1 MGNENSTSGNQQEDS
16 GLNNIILW
24 PPNPEPLQRTSLARS
39 PGSVER
45 PGNGQSAETK
55 PEEKPRSND
64 RRDLPSVGHGGSC
77 STSEGAA
84 SRYPCIM
91 SPEVTEPKHPQE
103 AMGQEDSPLRSPPE
117 PWEQGSPLAS
127 VPFAEGAPEG
137 CLASPAAEPEDCPLA
152 QHPQREPSPN
162 APGYAPAAF
171 VPGMDSSTQRRVVA
185 IAPSAGRETGLK
197 EEEGQKLSSSS
208 SIGQVPGISAAAPRE
223 PMTVQLCG
231 EDGWTGGFESQG
243 KEAAGGFPLPESA
256 RGAPMAPAAAR
267 PGQESSAG
275 PEESPPEPE
284 NPTPQDPAPK
294 CQVEGPPQ
302 DFTDDS
308 GALRACPPS
317 GSAPGATQG
326 AGAKVA
332 ARESCPRQ
340 VGAHPPPT
348 ELPWE
353 SLGPAL
359 APGAKDSWEET
370 LVAPDAR
377 GHSQTGRQGAE
388 PRQAVCVTAD
398 DQPEGG
404 LLVSPEPAPHAAT
417 EETDPASSLTSQPA
431 ARASAAAAEQPR
443 EMISDAERP
452 VPTERAEAGLAG
464 QEKHAS
470 DLGGEG
476 AGPEGGPGEGPLP
489 SPPEEREELWNREQ
503 SHEVQQGLLP
513 LPPPGASDENA
524 RRSLGPKDE
533 GKAPEGPAVA
543 TESRQPGADPRGQE
557 AAPEPPEGA
566 DPGNL
571 QAEQPEAC
579 GCKPDPKGEKDEV
592 SQLTGEV
599 ESNSLPS
606 MASAQPLRKEAPGH
620 VDRPSSPSEDAAWS
634 SAACGMMGEAQVVH
648 ASASLH
654 QLHEKDPIPPSGPDG
669 VGKHVFPEGAV
680 WEGPGLQTKYPDT
693 FQDVGA
699 LGRMD
704 PLPALESEKSDFLST
719 PATEVVPKAQEA
731 EGKSEIK
738 TRSHPSAQRLGSC
751 DAEGSVTPPNA
762 HGLGRD
768 ATGQEVHTDGPP
780 PPEEE
785 NLAVDCGLTTLSME
799 LDQQETLSCPGDSGI
814 RVAATERPSLYS
826 ENRLQ
831 QSQTDPEASTS
842 ETLREKSQRC
852 ESEKETYPGDAELKN
867 LGADSPQ
874 IHTPVEPREDV
885 SLPAHGA
892 EEQASE
898 SELQSELPKGSP
910 SAAPSSPPGHTVPE
924 NCTTEPLEL
933 SAPKRPELPA
943 LGGNG
948 QEGECSGSQLSRGP
962 PPAADTLQDS
972 SLVCSLSRKESCC
985 AGQGP
990 NKSQQEL
997 VDGRKAGSQHEE
1009 ACLGDAGISE
1019 AADAWPPLQDLGE
1032 TEKASGNTVGAP
1044 PCRPDSV
1051 ALLKAARCPPAPA
1064 PAGPR
1069 VTPTQEAPEREAG
1082 DETQEGRRQSGLAPH
1097 KEMEHPTATDAEPQ
1111 KLLESFPS
1119 AEDQGAGGGTAG
1131 IGGNADGGDLG
1142 TQRAPGEPGEAAR
1155 SGGFLPTEQCPSP
1168 GEEASTCALGEPCQ
1182 AGQPSASCQDALLP
1196 ARALGGSPRSEVDIS
1211 AAQAVPDSKRLL
1223 SSRPPEEA
1231 APDTPYLHMEGA
1243 ARKGAEDSGVEA
1255 VSPQGLRAPGES
1267 PCPTR
1272 EPLLVLENASST
1284 KVPCGSPASLWQP
1297 GAAGEELSAV
1307 PASSGSPQAGTFEGP
1322 VDSIPY
1328 LDRVPLLAK
1337 GKQTAEEQKGS
1348 RTPGASAKPS
1358 ELSAHLASEGSTAG
1372 HAAGER
1378 ERSGERMVGPSK
1390 DPRKGASAGVDA
1402 SSRHTSMIAGL
1413 PDFREH
1419 ITKIFEKS
1427 VLGALTADRP
1437 QSTLGEKAGAGKSVM
1452 GKDLATP
1459 SPEKLPD
1466 GTQGVA
1472 IAPLPTTPAGL
1483 WIQSKEE
1490 KQELTVEAEIS
1501 RLGPQDPAP
1510 EKLPGPAR
1518 PAAEQSLPG
1527 ASVGKE
1533 TSGPPQ
1539 MLTESKKPEGSG
1551 EGWPGL
1557 GSQALSQQ
1565 ESGRQEAA
1573 SGLSSQVTSPEI
1585 PDADLQV
1592 VPQSRGE
1599 GDAVQDDRIP
1609 PGKQHQETSSRD
1621 SQPRE
1626 DGAQGFSHP
1635 GALGDMS
1642 VPTSAQ
1648 GASSPHGI
1656 VPTVA
1661 EAISEA
1667 CTPDTLRGERR
1678 HEGAAGISETQNAL
1692 GTQSTLEPP
1701 AGEVV
1706 DTPLEPGLGAG
1717 AAREAED
1724 DVTLSTAETGARVC
1738 AHLPEAGTTTTFS
1751 GAACASALP
1760 GSLGDPS
1767 CCEGALRMEAAAA
1780 PSGDSPAGYPQAE
1793 GQPEPEPPTP
1803 AGDGKVPV
1811 SSPAE
1816 PDEIRD
1822 LKLQSLDP
1830 EALDAERKSSGPGPS
1845 TLPSVPEEDAPT
1857 VMGEVISDE
1866 TRSAGGAESASQFGP
1881 ATLQALNSSTCS
1893 PVVDD
1898 VIEPAALEDLEN
1910 PLLAAFSPH
1919 GDVSGWVFPDLT
1931 AQSTHPAAA
1940 RADLTPPASEHTSLP
1955 SAPAGDGHASL
1966 PSTPAGDGVEASI
1979 PSCQGLAK
1987 DLSRSSDSEEA
1998 FETPEST
2005 TPVKAPP
2012 APPPPPSEVV
2022 PEPEVSAPPPPEEPG
2037 CGSEPVCVPDGPHSS
2052 SVEGSPFRPPT
2063 QSFSSVFDEDKPI
2076 ASSGTYNLDFDN
2088 IELVDNFQTLEPRSS
2103 DSKNQDCKVS
2113 SRRKSTDSV
2122 PISKSTLSRSLS
2134 LQAGDFDG
2142 ASCSGNPEA
2151 AAPAPDAHSTGS
2163 SSASSTLKRTKKPR
2177 PPSLKKKQTTKKPPE
2192 TPPVKET
2199 QQEPA
2204 EESPDPSEENRIA
2217 ETKTESA
2224 KTEGSGPAL
2233 SEEAPVEP
2241 AAVPKAACPLDSEGA
2256 EGAIPPASGGGRV
2269 QNSPLA
2275 GRKALSPAT
2284 APEVVEVSPLD
2295 TGGQEDS
2302 PAKGLS
2308 VRLEF
2313 DYSEDKGSWDTQQEN
2328 PPPTKK
2334 IGKKP
2339 VAKMPLRRPKMKKTP
2354 EKLDNTPASP
2364 TRSPA
2369 EPNDIP
2375 IAKGTYTFDID
2386 KWDDPNFNPFSSTS
2400 KMQESPKLPQQS
2412 YSFDPDACDEST
2424 EPFKTCS
2431 KTPSSP
2437 SKSPASFEIPAS
2449 TVEANGVDG
2458 DGLNKPAK
2466 KKKTPLKTM
2475 VEDVMSVCSLFDTFR
2490 VKKSPKRSPLSDP
2503 PSQDPTPVTTPET
2516 PPVISAVVHATDEE
2530 KLAVTNQK
2538 WTCMTVDLEANKQ
2551 DYPQPSDLSTFVNE
2565 TKFNSP
2571 TEELDYRNSYEIEY
2585 MEKIGSSLPQDD
2597 DAPKKQALY
2606 LMFDTSQESPV
2617 KSPPVR
2623 MSESPTPCSG
2633 SSFEEAEALVN
2644 AGAKIQ
2650 HPVAR
2655 GLAPSQEPHLQ
2666 VPEKSSQ
2673 KELEAMALGTASEV
2687 IEITAPEGSFASADA
2702 LLSRLAHPA
2711 SLCGALDYLEP
2722 DLAEKNPPVFAQKL
2736 QREAAHPTDVTI
2748 SKTALY
2754 SRIGTAEVEKPTGLL
2769 FQQPDLDSALQI
2781 ARAEIITKE
2790 REVSDWKDKYE
2801 ESRREVMEMRKIV
2814 AEYEKTIAQMIEDE
2828 QREKS
2833 VSHQTVQ
2840 QLVLEKEQA
2849 LADLNSVEKSL
2860 ADLFRRYEKM
2870 KEVLE
2875 GFRKNEEVLKKCAQE
2890 YLSRVKKE
2898 EQRYQALK
2906 VHAEEKLDRA
2916 NAEIAQVRG
2925 KAQQEQAAYQASLRK
2940 EQLRVDALERTL
2952 EQKNKE
2958 IEELT
2963 KICDELIAKMGKS

>member
-1 MGNENSTSGNQQEDS
+1 MGNESSTSGDQQCTRGPVSLHTGHHLQEES

-24 PPNPEPLQRTSLARS
+24 PPNPEPLQRTSLAPS
-39 PGSVER
+39 AGSVER
-45 PGNGQSAETK
+45 PGNSQSAERK
-55 PEEKPRSND
+55 PEEKARSND
-64 RRDLPSVGHGGSC
+64 CRDLPSVGHGGSR
-77 STSEGAA
+77 SASEGAA
-84 SRYPCIM
+84 SRYPCIV
-91 SPEVTEPKHPQE
+91 SPEVTEPRKHPRE
-103 AMGQEDSPLRSPPE
+103 ARGQEDSPLPSPPE

-127 VPFAEGAPEG
+127 VPFAEGTPKV
-137 CLASPAAEPEDCPLA
+137 CSASPAAEPEDCPLA

-171 VPGMDSSTQRRVVA
+171 VPGMDSSARRRVVA
-185 IAPSAGRETGLK
+185 IAPSAGRERGPK

-208 SIGQVPGISAAAPRE
+208 SIDQLPGISAASPRE
-223 PMTVQLCG
+223 PMKAQLCG
-231 EDGWTGGFESQG
+231 EDGWPGGFESQG
-243 KEAAGGFPLPESA
+243 KEAAGGFPLPESG
-256 RGAPMAPAAAR
+256 RGAPMAPAAAP

-275 PEESPPEPE
+275 LEESPPKPE

-294 CQVEGPPQ
+294 CQAEGPPQ

-308 GALRACPPS
+308 GVLRACPPS
-317 GSAPGATQG
+317 GSASGATQG
-326 AGAKVA
+326 AEAKVA

-359 APGAKDSWEET
+359 APGAKGSWEET
-370 LVAPDAR
+370 LDAPDAR
-377 GHSQTGRQGAE
+377 GHSQTGGQGAE
-388 PRQAVCVTAD
+388 PRQAVCVTAG

-404 LLVSPEPAPHAAT
+404 LLGSPEPAPHAAT

-431 ARASAAAAEQPR
+431 ARASAAAEQPR
-443 EMISDAERP
+443 EMISGAERP
-452 VPTERAEAGLAG
+452 VLTDLAKEQAEAGLAG

-476 AGPEGGPGEGPLP
+476 AGPEGGPREVPAP

-503 SHEVQQGLLP
+503 SHEVRQAVLP
-513 LPPPGASDENA
+513 LPPAGASA
-524 RRSLGPKDE
+524 RRSLGPKAE
-533 GKAPEGPAVA
+533 AKAPEGPAVA
-543 TESRQPGADPRGQE
+543 KESRLPAADPRGQE
-557 AAPEPPEGA
+557 AAPEPVEGA

-571 QAEQPEAC
+571 QGEQSKAC
-579 GCKPDPKGEKDEV
+579 GCKKPDPEREKDEV
-592 SQLTGEV
+592 SQLTGDV
-599 ESNSLPS
+599 GSNSLPS
-606 MASAQPLRKEAPGH
+606 MASAQPLRKEAPGP
-620 VDRPSSPSEDAAWS
+620 VDRPGSPSEDAAWS
-634 SAACGMMGEAQVVH
+634 LAAWGMMGEAQVVH
-648 ASASLH
+648 ASAALH
-654 QLHEKDPIPPSGPDG
+654 QLQEQHPIPPSGPDG
-669 VGKHVFPEGAV
+669 AGKHVFPQGAV

-693 FQDVGA
+693 FQDVGG

-704 PLPALESEKSDFLST
+704 LLPALESEKSDFLST

-738 TRSHPSAQRLGSC
+738 TRSHPSAQRPGSC
-751 DAEGSVTPPNA
+751 DEEGLQTPPHA

-768 ATGQEVHTDGPP
+768 AAGQEVHTDGLP

-785 NLAVDCGLTTLSME
+785 NLAVDSGFATLSLE
-799 LDQQETLSCPGDSGI
+799 QDQQEKLSCPGDSGI
-814 RVAATERPSLYS
+814 RVAASGRPSLYS

-831 QSQTDPEASTS
+831 QPQTDTEASVP
-842 ETLREKSQRC
+842 ETLREKSQQC
-852 ESEKETYPGDAELKN
+852 ESEKETYPGDAEFKN

-874 IHTPVEPREDV
+874 SHIPVEPREEDV
-885 SLPAHGA
+885 SLPAQGA
-892 EEQASE
+892 KEQASE
-898 SELQSELPKGSP
+898 PELQSELTKGSL
-910 SAAPSSPPGHTVPE
+910 SDAPSSAPGHTVPE
-924 NCTTEPLEL
+924 
-933 SAPKRPELPA
+933 SAPKRPELST
-943 LGGNG
+943 LGGSG
-948 QEGECSGSQLSRGP
+948 QEGECSGSQLSGGP
-962 PPAADTLQDS
+962 PPAADTSQDS
-972 SLVCSLSRKESCC
+972 SLARGLSRKESCC

-1019 AADAWPPLQDLGE
+1019 AADAWPPLRDLGK
-1032 TEKASGNTVGAP
+1032 TERASGNAVGAP

-1069 VTPTQEAPEREAG
+1069 ATPTQEAPEREAG
-1082 DETQEGRRQSGLAPH
+1082 DETQEGRRQSGLAPQ
-1097 KEMEHPTATDAEPQ
+1097 KEMERPTATDAEAQ
-1111 KLLESFPS
+1111 KLLESSPS
-1119 AEDQGAGGGTAG
+1119 AEDQSAGGGTAE

-1142 TQRAPGEPGEAAR
+1142 TPRAPGEPGEAAR
-1155 SGGFLPTEQCPSP
+1155 SGGFLPTEQFPSP
-1168 GEEASTCALGEPCQ
+1168 GEEASTCALGEPCL
-1182 AGQPSASCQDALLP
+1182 AEQPSASRQDALLP
-1196 ARALGGSPRSEVDIS
+1196 ARELGGIPRSEVDIS
-1211 AAQAVPDSKRLL
+1211 AAQAVPDPKRLL

-1231 APDTPYLHMEGA
+1231 APGTPYLHVEGA
-1243 ARKGAEDSGVEA
+1243 ARKGAEDSGVKA

-1267 PCPTR
+1267 PRPTR

-1284 KVPCGSPASLWQP
+1284 KVPCGSPAFLWQP
-1297 GAAGEELSAV
+1297 GAAGEEISAV
-1307 PASSGSPQAGTFEGP
+1307 PASSGSPQAGTSEGP
-1322 VDSIPY
+1322 ADSVPY

-1337 GKQTAEEQKGS
+1337 GKQTTEEQKGS
-1348 RTPGASAKPS
+1348 RAPGASAKPS
-1358 ELSAHLASEGSTAG
+1358 ELSAHLASEESTAG
-1372 HAAGER
+1372 DAARER
-1378 ERSGERMVGPSK
+1378 ERSGERMVDPSE
-1390 DPRKGASAGVDA
+1390 DPRKGGSAGVDA
-1402 SSRHTSMIAGL
+1402 SSRLTSMISGL

-1452 GKDLATP
+1452 AKDLATP

-1466 GTQGVA
+1466 GTRGVA

-1483 WIQSKEE
+1483 WEQSKE
-1490 KQELTVEAEIS
+1490 KQELAVEAEIS

-1527 ASVGKE
+1527 ASVGKQM
-1533 TSGPPQ
+1533 SGPPQ
-1539 MLTESKKPEGSG
+1539 PLTESKKPEGAG

-1557 GSQALSQQ
+1557 GSQAPSQQ
-1565 ESGRQEAA
+1565 ESYLQEST
-1573 SGLSSQVTSPEI
+1573 SGLSSRGTSPES
-1585 PDADLQV
+1585 PNADWHVAPRGL
-1592 VPQSRGE
+1592 GE
-1599 GDAVQDDRIP
+1599 GDAAQDDIIP
-1609 PGKQHQETSSRD
+1609 SGKQHQETSSWD

-1642 VPTSAQ
+1642 VSTSAQ
-1648 GASSPHGI
+1648 GASSSRGN
-1656 VPTVA
+1656 VLTVA

-1667 CTPDTLRGERR
+1667 CTPDTLRGERT
-1678 HEGAAGISETQNAL
+1678 HGGAAGISETQDAL

-1701 AGEVV
+1701 AGEEA
-1706 DTPLEPGLGAG
+1706 DTPLEPGLGTE
-1717 AAREAED
+1717 AAREAEG
-1724 DVTLSTAETGARVC
+1724 DVTVSTAETGARVS
-1738 AHLPEAGTTTTFS
+1738 AHPPEAGTASMFS
-1751 GAACASALP
+1751 GASCASALP
-1760 GSLGDPS
+1760 GGRGDPG

-1780 PSGDSPAGYPQAE
+1780 PSGDSPAGHPQAE
-1793 GQPEPEPPTP
+1793 EQAGPELPAP
-1803 AGDGKVPV
+1803 AGDGKVRV

-1816 PDEIRD
+1816 PGEIRD
-1822 LKLQSLDP
+1822 LRLQSLDP

-1845 TLPSVPEEDAPT
+1845 TLPLVPEKDFPN
-1857 VMGEVISDE
+1857 VMGEVISEE
-1866 TRSAGGAESASQFGP
+1866 TTSAAGAESASQFGP

-1898 VIEPAALEDLEN
+1898 VIQPAALEDLEN

-1919 GDVSGWVFPDLT
+1919 GDVSGWVSRDLT
-1931 AQSTHPAAA
+1931 AQ
-1940 RADLTPPASEHTSLP
+1940 
-1955 SAPAGDGHASL
+1955 
-1966 PSTPAGDGVEASI
+1966 
-1979 PSCQGLAK
+1979 
-1987 DLSRSSDSEEA
+1987 RSSDSEEA

-2037 CGSEPVCVPDGPHSS
+2037 CGSEPVCVPDGPLSG

-2063 QSFSSVFDEDKPI
+2063 HSFSSVFDEDKPI
-2076 ASSGTYNLDFDN
+2076 ASSGAYNLDFDN
-2088 IELVDNFQTLEPRSS
+2088 IELVDDFQTLEPRSS
-2103 DSKNQDCKVS
+2103 DSKNQDCKVN

-2134 LQAGDFDG
+2134 LQASDFDG
-2142 ASCSGNPEA
+2142 ASCSGSPEA

-2204 EESPDPSEENRIA
+2204 GESPDPSEENRIA
-2217 ETKTESA
+2217 ETRTESA
-2224 KTEGSGPAL
+2224 KTEGSGAAL

-2241 AAVPKAACPLDSEGA
+2241 AALPKAACPLDSEGA

-2269 QNSPLA
+2269 QNSPPV
-2275 GRKALSPAT
+2275 GRKTLSPAT
-2284 APEVVEVSPLD
+2284 APEVAEVSPLD
-2295 TGGQEDS
+2295 SGGQDVS

-2313 DYSEDKGSWDTQQEN
+2313 DYSEDTGSWDAQQEN

-2334 IGKKP
+2334 AGRKP

-2386 KWDDPNFNPFSSTS
+2386 KWDDPSFNPFSSTS

-2412 YSFDPDACDEST
+2412 YNFDPDACDEST
-2424 EPFKTCS
+2424 DPFKTCS

-2437 SKSPASFEIPAS
+2437 SKSSASFEIPAS
-2449 TVEANGVDG
+2449 AIEANGVDG

-2466 KKKTPLKTM
+2466 KKKTPLKT
-2475 VEDVMSVCSLFDTFR
+2475 DTFR

-2503 PSQDPTPVTTPET
+2503 PSQDPTPVATPET

-2530 KLAVTNQK
+2530 KLAVTSQK
-2538 WTCMTVDLEANKQ
+2538 WTCVTVDLEADKQ
-2551 DYPQPSDLSTFVNE
+2551 DYPQPSDLTTFVNE
-2565 TKFNSP
+2565 TKFGSP

-2585 MEKIGSSLPQDD
+2585 MEKIGSSLPQED

-2633 SSFEEAEALVN
+2633 SSFEETEALVN

-2655 GLAPSQEPHLQ
+2655 GLAPNQEPHLQ
-2666 VPEKSSQ
+2666 VSEKSSQ

-2711 SLCGALDYLEP
+2711 SLCGALGYLEP

-2736 QREAAHPTDVTI
+2736 QEELEFAIMRIEALKLARQIALASRSRQDTKREAAHATDVTV

>member
-1 MGNENSTSGNQQEDS
+1 MGNENSTSGN
-16 GLNNIILW
+16 
-24 PPNPEPLQRTSLARS
+24 QRTSLARS

-91 SPEVTEPKHPQE
+91 SPEVTEPRKHPQE
-103 AMGQEDSPLRSPPE
+103 AMGHEDSPLPSPPE

-137 CLASPAAEPEDCPLA
+137 CLASPAEEPEDCPLA

-162 APGYAPAAF
+162 VPGYTPAAF

-185 IAPSAGRETGLK
+185 IAPSAGRERGPK
-197 EEEGQKLSSSS
+197 EEAGQKLSSSS
-208 SIGQVPGISAAAPRE
+208 SIDQVPGISAAAPRE

-231 EDGWTGGFESQG
+231 DDGWTGGFESQG

-256 RGAPMAPAAAR
+256 RGAPMAPAAAQ

-275 PEESPPEPE
+275 LEESPPEPE
-284 NPTPQDPAPK
+284 NLTPQDPAPK

-302 DFTDDS
+302 DFTDDL
-308 GALRACPPS
+308 GALRASPPS
-317 GSAPGATQG
+317 RSAPGTTQG
-326 AGAKVA
+326 AEAKVA
-332 ARESCPRQ
+332 AWESCPRQ
-340 VGAHPPPT
+340 VGAHLPPT

-359 APGAKDSWEET
+359 ASGAKGSWEET
-370 LVAPDAR
+370 LDAPDAR

-388 PRQAVCVTAD
+388 RRQAVCVTAG

-417 EETDPASSLTSQPA
+417 EETDPASSLTSQAA
-431 ARASAAAAEQPR
+431 ARASAAAEQPR
-443 EMISDAERP
+443 EMTSGAERP
-452 VPTERAEAGLAG
+452 VPTDLATERAEAGLAG

-470 DLGGEG
+470 DRGGEG
-476 AGPEGGPGEGPLP
+476 AGPEGGPGEVPIP

-513 LPPPGASDENA
+513 LPPPAASDENA

-543 TESRQPGADPRGQE
+543 AESRQPGADPRGQE

-571 QAEQPEAC
+571 QGEQPEAC

-592 SQLTGEV
+592 SQLTGDV

-606 MASAQPLRKEAPGH
+606 MASAQPLRREAPGR
-620 VDRPSSPSEDAAWS
+620 VDRPGSPSEDAAWS

-654 QLHEKDPIPPSGPDG
+654 QLPEQDPIPPSGPDG
-669 VGKHVFPEGAV
+669 ASKHVFPEGAV

-738 TRSHPSAQRLGSC
+738 TRSHPSAQRPGSC
-751 DAEGSVTPPNA
+751 DAECLVTPPHA
-762 HGLGRD
+762 RGLGRD
-768 ATGQEVHTDGPP
+768 AAGQEVHTDGPP

-785 NLAVDCGLTTLSME
+785 NLAVDCGLTTLSLE
-799 LDQQETLSCPGDSGI
+799 LGQQETLSCPGDSGI

-842 ETLREKSQRC
+842 EMLRELSQQC
-852 ESEKETYPGDAELKN
+852 ESEKETYPGDAEFKN

-874 IHTPVEPREDV
+874 IHIPVEPREDV

-892 EEQASE
+892 KEQASE
-898 SELQSELPKGSP
+898 SELHSELPKGSP
-910 SAAPSSPPGHTVPE
+910 SDAPRSPPGHTVPE
-924 NCTTEPLEL
+924 NRTTEQLEL
-933 SAPKRPELPA
+933 SAPERPELPA

-948 QEGECSGSQLSRGP
+948 QEAECSGSQLSSGP

-972 SLVCSLSRKESCC
+972 SLACSLSRKESCC

-1082 DETQEGRRQSGLAPH
+1082 DETQEGRQQSGLAPH
-1097 KEMEHPTATDAEPQ
+1097 KEMEHPTATEAEPQ

-1119 AEDQGAGGGTAG
+1119 AEDQGAGGGTAE
-1131 IGGNADGGDLG
+1131 IGGNADGGDLR
-1142 TQRAPGEPGEAAR
+1142 TQCAPGEPGEAAR

-1182 AGQPSASCQDALLP
+1182 AEQPSASCQDALLP
-1196 ARALGGSPRSEVDIS
+1196 ARELGGIPRSVVDIS

-1231 APDTPYLHMEGA
+1231 APDTPYLHVERA
-1243 ARKGAEDSGVEA
+1243 ARKGAEDSGVKT
-1255 VSPQGLRAPGES
+1255 VSPQGLGAPGES

-1272 EPLLVLENASST
+1272 EPLLVLENASSA

-1297 GAAGEELSAV
+1297 GAAGEETSAV
-1307 PASSGSPQAGTFEGP
+1307 PASSGSPQAGTSEGP
-1322 VDSIPY
+1322 VDSVPY

-1337 GKQTAEEQKGS
+1337 GKQTTGEQKGS
-1348 RTPGASAKPS
+1348 RTPGASGKPS
-1358 ELSAHLASEGSTAG
+1358 ELSAHLAGEESTAG
-1372 HAAGER
+1372 DAARER
-1378 ERSGERMVGPSK
+1378 ERSGQRMVDPSK
-1390 DPRKGASAGVDA
+1390 DPRKGASAGVGA
-1402 SSRHTSMIAGL
+1402 SSRQTSMIAGL

-1483 WIQSKEE
+1483 WIQSKEK

-1533 TSGPPQ
+1533 MSGPPQ

-1557 GSQALSQQ
+1557 GSQARSQQ

-1592 VPQSRGE
+1592 APQSHGE

-1648 GASSPHGI
+1648 GASSPHGN

-1701 AGEVV
+1701 AGQVV
-1706 DTPLEPGLGAG
+1706 DTPLEPGLGAE

-1724 DVTLSTAETGARVC
+1724 DVTVSTAETGARVS
-1738 AHLPEAGTTTTFS
+1738 AHLPEAGTTRMFS

-1767 CCEGALRMEAAAA
+1767 CSEGALRMEAAAA

-1793 GQPEPEPPTP
+1793 GQPRPEPPTP

-1830 EALDAERKSSGPGPS
+1830 EALDAERKSSGPSPS
-1845 TLPSVPEEDAPT
+1845 TLPSVSEEDAPDVT
-1857 VMGEVISDE
+1857 GEVISDE

-1910 PLLAAFSPH
+1910 PLLAAFSSH
-1919 GDVSGWVFPDLT
+1919 GDVSGWVSPDLT
-1931 AQSTHPAAA
+1931 AQ
-1940 RADLTPPASEHTSLP
+1940 
-1955 SAPAGDGHASL
+1955 
-1966 PSTPAGDGVEASI
+1966 
-1979 PSCQGLAK
+1979 
-1987 DLSRSSDSEEA
+1987 RSSDSEEA

-2037 CGSEPVCVPDGPHSS
+2037 CGSEPVCVPDGPRSS

-2063 QSFSSVFDEDKPI
+2063 HSFSSVFDEDKPI

-2088 IELVDNFQTLEPRSS
+2088 IELVDDFQTLEPRSS

-2134 LQAGDFDG
+2134 LQASDFDG

-2269 QNSPLA
+2269 QNSPPA
-2275 GRKALSPAT
+2275 GRKTLSPAT

-2334 IGKKP
+2334 TGKKP

-2412 YSFDPDACDEST
+2412 YNFDPDACDEST

-2449 TVEANGVDG
+2449 AIEANGVDG

-2466 KKKTPLKTM
+2466 KKKTPLKT
-2475 VEDVMSVCSLFDTFR
+2475 DTFR

-2538 WTCMTVDLEANKQ
+2538 WTCMTVDLEADKQ

-2633 SSFEEAEALVN
+2633 SSFEETEALVN

-2687 IEITAPEGSFASADA
+2687 IEI
-2702 LLSRLAHPA
+2702 
-2711 SLCGALDYLEP
+2711 
-2722 DLAEKNPPVFAQKL
+2722 
-2736 QREAAHPTDVTI
+2736 REAAHPTDVTI

>member
-1 MGNENSTSGNQQEDS
+1 MGNESSTSGDQQEES

-24 PPNPEPLQRTSLARS
+24 PPNPEPLQRTSLAPS
-39 PGSVER
+39 AGSVER
-45 PGNGQSAETK
+45 PGNSQSAERK
-55 PEEKPRSND
+55 PEEKARSND
-64 RRDLPSVGHGGSC
+64 CRDLPSVGHGGSR
-77 STSEGAA
+77 SASEGAA
-84 SRYPCIM
+84 SRYPCIV
-91 SPEVTEPKHPQE
+91 SPEVTEPRKHPRE
-103 AMGQEDSPLRSPPE
+103 ARGQEDSPLPSPPE

-127 VPFAEGAPEG
+127 VPFAEGTPKV
-137 CLASPAAEPEDCPLA
+137 CSASPAAEPEDCPLA

-171 VPGMDSSTQRRVVA
+171 VPGMDSSARRRVVA
-185 IAPSAGRETGLK
+185 IAPSAGRERGPK

-208 SIGQVPGISAAAPRE
+208 SIDQLPGISAASPRE
-223 PMTVQLCG
+223 PMKAQLCG
-231 EDGWTGGFESQG
+231 EDGWPGGFESQG
-243 KEAAGGFPLPESA
+243 KEAAGGFPLPESG
-256 RGAPMAPAAAR
+256 RGAPMAPAAAP

-275 PEESPPEPE
+275 LEESPPKPE

-294 CQVEGPPQ
+294 CQAEGPPQ

-308 GALRACPPS
+308 GVLRACPPS
-317 GSAPGATQG
+317 GSASGATQG
-326 AGAKVA
+326 AEAKVA

-359 APGAKDSWEET
+359 APGAKGSWEET
-370 LVAPDAR
+370 LDAPDAR
-377 GHSQTGRQGAE
+377 GHSQTGGQGAE
-388 PRQAVCVTAD
+388 PRQAVCVTAG

-404 LLVSPEPAPHAAT
+404 LLGSPEPAPHAAT

-431 ARASAAAAEQPR
+431 ARASAAAEQPR
-443 EMISDAERP
+443 EMISGAERP
-452 VPTERAEAGLAG
+452 VLTDLAKEQAEAGLAG

-476 AGPEGGPGEGPLP
+476 AGPEGGPREVPAP

-503 SHEVQQGLLP
+503 SHEVRQAVLP
-513 LPPPGASDENA
+513 LPPAGASA
-524 RRSLGPKDE
+524 RRSLGPKAE
-533 GKAPEGPAVA
+533 AKAPEGPAVA
-543 TESRQPGADPRGQE
+543 KESRLPAADPRGQE
-557 AAPEPPEGA
+557 AAPEPVEGA

-571 QAEQPEAC
+571 QGEQSKAC
-579 GCKPDPKGEKDEV
+579 GCKKPDPEREKDEV
-592 SQLTGEV
+592 SQLTGDV
-599 ESNSLPS
+599 GSNSLPS
-606 MASAQPLRKEAPGH
+606 MASAQPLRKEAPGP
-620 VDRPSSPSEDAAWS
+620 VDRPGSPSEDAAWS
-634 SAACGMMGEAQVVH
+634 LAAWGMMGEAQVVH
-648 ASASLH
+648 ASAALH
-654 QLHEKDPIPPSGPDG
+654 QLQEQHPIPPSGPDG
-669 VGKHVFPEGAV
+669 AGKHVFPQGAV

-693 FQDVGA
+693 FQDVGG

-704 PLPALESEKSDFLST
+704 LLPALESEKSDFLST

-738 TRSHPSAQRLGSC
+738 TRSHPSAQRPGSC
-751 DAEGSVTPPNA
+751 DEEGLQTPPHA

-768 ATGQEVHTDGPP
+768 AAGQEVHTDGLP

-785 NLAVDCGLTTLSME
+785 NLAVDSGFATLSLE
-799 LDQQETLSCPGDSGI
+799 QDQQEKLSCPGDSGI
-814 RVAATERPSLYS
+814 RVAASGRPSLYS

-831 QSQTDPEASTS
+831 QPQTDTEASVP
-842 ETLREKSQRC
+842 ETLREKSQQC
-852 ESEKETYPGDAELKN
+852 ESEKETYPGDAEFKN

-874 IHTPVEPREDV
+874 SHIPVEPREEDV
-885 SLPAHGA
+885 SLPAQGA
-892 EEQASE
+892 KEQASE
-898 SELQSELPKGSP
+898 PELQSELTKGSL
-910 SAAPSSPPGHTVPE
+910 SDAPSSAPGHTVPE
-924 NCTTEPLEL
+924 
-933 SAPKRPELPA
+933 SAPKRPELST
-943 LGGNG
+943 LGGSG
-948 QEGECSGSQLSRGP
+948 QEGECSGSQLSGGP
-962 PPAADTLQDS
+962 PPAADTSQDS
-972 SLVCSLSRKESCC
+972 SLARGLSRKESCC

-1019 AADAWPPLQDLGE
+1019 AADAWPPLRDLGK
-1032 TEKASGNTVGAP
+1032 TERASGNAVGAP

-1069 VTPTQEAPEREAG
+1069 ATPTQEAPEREAG
-1082 DETQEGRRQSGLAPH
+1082 DETQEGRRQSGLAPQ
-1097 KEMEHPTATDAEPQ
+1097 KEMERPTATDAEAQ
-1111 KLLESFPS
+1111 KLLESSPS
-1119 AEDQGAGGGTAG
+1119 AEDQSAGGGTAE

-1142 TQRAPGEPGEAAR
+1142 TPRAPGEPGEAAR
-1155 SGGFLPTEQCPSP
+1155 SGGFLPTEQFPSP
-1168 GEEASTCALGEPCQ
+1168 GEEASTCALGEPCL
-1182 AGQPSASCQDALLP
+1182 AEQPSASRQDALLP
-1196 ARALGGSPRSEVDIS
+1196 ARELGGIPRSEVDIS
-1211 AAQAVPDSKRLL
+1211 AAQAVPDPKRLL

-1231 APDTPYLHMEGA
+1231 APGTPYLHVEGA
-1243 ARKGAEDSGVEA
+1243 ARKGAEDSGVKA

-1267 PCPTR
+1267 PRPTR

-1284 KVPCGSPASLWQP
+1284 KVPCGSPAFLWQP
-1297 GAAGEELSAV
+1297 GAAGEEISAV
-1307 PASSGSPQAGTFEGP
+1307 PASSGSPQAGTSEGP
-1322 VDSIPY
+1322 ADSVPY

-1337 GKQTAEEQKGS
+1337 GKQTTEEQKGS
-1348 RTPGASAKPS
+1348 RAPGASAKPS
-1358 ELSAHLASEGSTAG
+1358 ELSAHLASEESTAG
-1372 HAAGER
+1372 DAARER
-1378 ERSGERMVGPSK
+1378 ERSGERMVDPSE
-1390 DPRKGASAGVDA
+1390 DPRKGGSAGVDA
-1402 SSRHTSMIAGL
+1402 SSRLTSMISGL

-1452 GKDLATP
+1452 AKDLATP

-1466 GTQGVA
+1466 GTRGVA

-1483 WIQSKEE
+1483 WEQSKE
-1490 KQELTVEAEIS
+1490 KQELAVEAEIS

-1527 ASVGKE
+1527 ASVGKQM
-1533 TSGPPQ
+1533 SGPPQ
-1539 MLTESKKPEGSG
+1539 PLTESKKPEGAG

-1557 GSQALSQQ
+1557 GSQAPSQQ
-1565 ESGRQEAA
+1565 ESYLQEST
-1573 SGLSSQVTSPEI
+1573 SGLSSRGTSPES
-1585 PDADLQV
+1585 PNADWHVAPRGL
-1592 VPQSRGE
+1592 GE
-1599 GDAVQDDRIP
+1599 GDAAQDDIIP
-1609 PGKQHQETSSRD
+1609 SGKQHQETSSWD

-1642 VPTSAQ
+1642 VSTSAQ
-1648 GASSPHGI
+1648 GASSSRGN
-1656 VPTVA
+1656 VLTVA

-1667 CTPDTLRGERR
+1667 CTPDTLRGERT
-1678 HEGAAGISETQNAL
+1678 HGGAAGISETQDAL

-1701 AGEVV
+1701 AGEEA
-1706 DTPLEPGLGAG
+1706 DTPLEPGLGTE
-1717 AAREAED
+1717 AAREAEG
-1724 DVTLSTAETGARVC
+1724 DVTVSTAETGARVS
-1738 AHLPEAGTTTTFS
+1738 AHPPEAGTASMFS
-1751 GAACASALP
+1751 GASCASALP
-1760 GSLGDPS
+1760 GGRGDPG

-1780 PSGDSPAGYPQAE
+1780 PSGDSPAGHPQAE
-1793 GQPEPEPPTP
+1793 EQAGPELPAP
-1803 AGDGKVPV
+1803 AGDGKVRV

-1816 PDEIRD
+1816 PGEIRD
-1822 LKLQSLDP
+1822 LRLQSLDP

-1845 TLPSVPEEDAPT
+1845 TLPLVPEKDFPN
-1857 VMGEVISDE
+1857 VMGEVISEE
-1866 TRSAGGAESASQFGP
+1866 TTSAAGAES
-1881 ATLQALNSSTCS
+1881 S

-1898 VIEPAALEDLEN
+1898 VIQPAALEDLEN

-1919 GDVSGWVFPDLT
+1919 GDVSGWVSRDLT
-1931 AQSTHPAAA
+1931 AQ
-1940 RADLTPPASEHTSLP
+1940 
-1955 SAPAGDGHASL
+1955 
-1966 PSTPAGDGVEASI
+1966 
-1979 PSCQGLAK
+1979 
-1987 DLSRSSDSEEA
+1987 RSSDSEEA

-2037 CGSEPVCVPDGPHSS
+2037 CGSEPVCVPDGPLSG

-2063 QSFSSVFDEDKPI
+2063 HSFSSVFDEDKPI
-2076 ASSGTYNLDFDN
+2076 ASSGAYNLDFDN
-2088 IELVDNFQTLEPRSS
+2088 IELVDDFQTLEPRSS
-2103 DSKNQDCKVS
+2103 DSKNQDCKVN

-2134 LQAGDFDG
+2134 LQASDFDG
-2142 ASCSGNPEA
+2142 ASCSGSPEA

-2204 EESPDPSEENRIA
+2204 GESPDPSEENRIA
-2217 ETKTESA
+2217 ETRTESA
-2224 KTEGSGPAL
+2224 KTEGSGAAL

-2241 AAVPKAACPLDSEGA
+2241 AALPKAACPLDSEGA

-2269 QNSPLA
+2269 QNSPPV
-2275 GRKALSPAT
+2275 GRKTLSPAT
-2284 APEVVEVSPLD
+2284 APEVAEVSPLD
-2295 TGGQEDS
+2295 SGGQDVS

-2313 DYSEDKGSWDTQQEN
+2313 DYSEDTGSWDAQQEN

-2334 IGKKP
+2334 AGRKP

-2386 KWDDPNFNPFSSTS
+2386 KWDDPSFNPFSSTS

-2412 YSFDPDACDEST
+2412 YNFDPDACDEST
-2424 EPFKTCS
+2424 DPFKTCS

-2437 SKSPASFEIPAS
+2437 SKSSASFEIPAS
-2449 TVEANGVDG
+2449 AIEANGVDG

-2466 KKKTPLKTM
+2466 KKKTPLKT
-2475 VEDVMSVCSLFDTFR
+2475 DTFR

-2503 PSQDPTPVTTPET
+2503 PSQDPTPVATPET

-2530 KLAVTNQK
+2530 KLAVTSQK
-2538 WTCMTVDLEANKQ
+2538 WTCVTVDLEADKQ
-2551 DYPQPSDLSTFVNE
+2551 DYPQPSDLTTFVNE
-2565 TKFNSP
+2565 TKFGSP

-2585 MEKIGSSLPQDD
+2585 MEKIGSSLP
-2597 DAPKKQALY
+2597 
-2606 LMFDTSQESPV
+2606 
-2617 KSPPVR
+2617 
-2623 MSESPTPCSG
+2623 
-2633 SSFEEAEALVN
+2633 
-2644 AGAKIQ
+2644 
-2650 HPVAR
+2650 
-2655 GLAPSQEPHLQ
+2655 
-2666 VPEKSSQ
+2666 
-2673 KELEAMALGTASEV
+2673 
-2687 IEITAPEGSFASADA
+2687 
-2702 LLSRLAHPA
+2702 
-2711 SLCGALDYLEP
+2711 
-2722 DLAEKNPPVFAQKL
+2722 
-2736 QREAAHPTDVTI
+2736 REAAHATDVTV

>member
-1 MGNENSTSGNQQEDS
+1 MGNENSTSGN
-16 GLNNIILW
+16 
-24 PPNPEPLQRTSLARS
+24 QRTSLARS

-55 PEEKPRSND
+55 PEEKSRSND

-84 SRYPCIM
+84 SRHPCIM
-91 SPEVTEPKHPQE
+91 SPEVTEPRKHPQE
-103 AMGQEDSPLRSPPE
+103 ATGQEDSPLPSPPE

-127 VPFAEGAPEG
+127 VPFAEGAPES

-185 IAPSAGRETGLK
+185 IAPSAGRERGPK
-197 EEEGQKLSSSS
+197 EEEGRKLSSSI

-223 PMTVQLCG
+223 PMTVQLRG
-231 EDGWTGGFESQG
+231 EDGWPGGFESQG

-275 PEESPPEPE
+275 LEESPPEPE
-284 NPTPQDPAPK
+284 NPTLRDPAPK

-332 ARESCPRQ
+332 AGESCPRQ

-359 APGAKDSWEET
+359 APGAKGSWEET
-370 LVAPDAR
+370 LDAPDAR

-388 PRQAVCVTAD
+388 PRQAVCVTAG

-431 ARASAAAAEQPR
+431 ARASAAAEQPR

-452 VPTERAEAGLAG
+452 VATERAEAGLAG

-476 AGPEGGPGEGPLP
+476 AGPEGGPGEVPLP
-489 SPPEEREELWNREQ
+489 SPPEERDELWNREQ

-524 RRSLGPKDE
+524 RWSLGPKDE

-571 QAEQPEAC
+571 QGEQPEAC

-592 SQLTGEV
+592 SQLTGDV

-606 MASAQPLRKEAPGH
+606 MASAQPLRREAPGH
-620 VDRPSSPSEDAAWS
+620 VDRPGSPSEDAAWS

-654 QLHEKDPIPPSGPDG
+654 QLHEQDPIPLSGPDG
-669 VGKHVFPEGAV
+669 AGKHVFPEGAV

-738 TRSHPSAQRLGSC
+738 TRSHPSTQRPGSC
-751 DAEGSVTPPNA
+751 DAEGSVTPPHA

-768 ATGQEVHTDGPP
+768 AAGQEVHTDGPP

-785 NLAVDCGLTTLSME
+785 NSAVDSGLTTLSLE

-814 RVAATERPSLYS
+814 RVAATERPSLCS

-924 NCTTEPLEL
+924 NRTTEPLEL

-943 LGGNG
+943 LGANG
-948 QEGECSGSQLSRGP
+948 QGRECSGSQLSRGP

-972 SLVCSLSRKESCC
+972 SLACSLSRKESCC

-1119 AEDQGAGGGTAG
+1119 AEAQGAGGRAAG

-1142 TQRAPGEPGEAAR
+1142 TQRAPGAPGEAAR

-1182 AGQPSASCQDALLP
+1182 AEQPSASCQDALLP
-1196 ARALGGSPRSEVDIS
+1196 AGELGGIPRSEVDIS

-1267 PCPTR
+1267 PCPTW

-1297 GAAGEELSAV
+1297 GAAGEEISAV
-1307 PASSGSPQAGTFEGP
+1307 PASSGSPQAATFEGP

-1358 ELSAHLASEGSTAG
+1358 ELSAHLASEESTAG
-1372 HAAGER
+1372 DAVREER

-1402 SSRHTSMIAGL
+1402 SSRQTSMIAGL

-1501 RLGPQDPAP
+1501 HLGPQDPAP

-1539 MLTESKKPEGSG
+1539 MLRESKKPEGSG

-1592 VPQSRGE
+1592 APQSHGE
-1599 GDAVQDDRIP
+1599 GGAVQDDRIP

-1706 DTPLEPGLGAG
+1706 DTPPEPGLGAE

-1738 AHLPEAGTTTTFS
+1738 AHLPEAGTTKMFS
-1751 GAACASALP
+1751 GATCTSALP

-1780 PSGDSPAGYPQAE
+1780 PSGDSPAGYPQAA
-1793 GQPEPEPPTP
+1793 GQPGPEPPTP

-1866 TRSAGGAESASQFGP
+1866 TRSAGGAEREFPFGDIEPWASVSLRGGNE
-1881 ATLQALNSSTCS
+1881 ALSHFL

-1919 GDVSGWVFPDLT
+1919 GDVSGWVSPDLT

-1940 RADLTPPASEHTSLP
+1940 RADLTSLASEHTSLP

-2103 DSKNQDCKVS
+2103 DSKNQDCK
-2113 SRRKSTDSV
+2113 
-2122 PISKSTLSRSLS
+2122 
-2134 LQAGDFDG
+2134 
-2142 ASCSGNPEA
+2142 
-2151 AAPAPDAHSTGS
+2151 
-2163 SSASSTLKRTKKPR
+2163 
-2177 PPSLKKKQTTKKPPE
+2177 
-2192 TPPVKET
+2192 
-2199 QQEPA
+2199 
-2204 EESPDPSEENRIA
+2204 
-2217 ETKTESA
+2217 
-2224 KTEGSGPAL
+2224 
-2233 SEEAPVEP
+2233 
-2241 AAVPKAACPLDSEGA
+2241 
-2256 EGAIPPASGGGRV
+2256 
-2269 QNSPLA
+2269 
-2275 GRKALSPAT
+2275 
-2284 APEVVEVSPLD
+2284 
-2295 TGGQEDS
+2295 
-2302 PAKGLS
+2302 
-2308 VRLEF
+2308 
-2313 DYSEDKGSWDTQQEN
+2313 
-2328 PPPTKK
+2328 
-2334 IGKKP
+2334 
-2339 VAKMPLRRPKMKKTP
+2339 
-2354 EKLDNTPASP
+2354 
-2364 TRSPA
+2364 
-2369 EPNDIP
+2369 
-2375 IAKGTYTFDID
+2375 
-2386 KWDDPNFNPFSSTS
+2386 
-2400 KMQESPKLPQQS
+2400 ESPKLPQQS

-2538 WTCMTVDLEANKQ
+2538 WTCMTVDLEADKQ

-2633 SSFEEAEALVN
+2633 SSFEETEALVN

-2736 QREAAHPTDVTI
+2736 QEELEFAIMRIEALKLARQITLASRSRQDTKREAAHPTDVTI